1 MTTDAITTELTEFT
15 EPKTWDFLGGLG
27 G

>member
-1 MTTDAITTELTEFT
+1 MTTDAITTEFT